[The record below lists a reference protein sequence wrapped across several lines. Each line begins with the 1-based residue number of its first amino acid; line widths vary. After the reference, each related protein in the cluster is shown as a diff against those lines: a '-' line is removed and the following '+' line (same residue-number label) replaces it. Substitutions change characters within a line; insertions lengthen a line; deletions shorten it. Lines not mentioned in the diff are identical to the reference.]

1 VNGAGTSREGLCLSV
16 YASHDG
22 TQIGYQLQ
30 GKLSNGQEKIDD
42 PHTEEG
48 WGVQWLVGV
57 YVLSREGQT

>member
-1 VNGAGTSREGLCLSV
+1 MRPMMVLRSDI
-16 YASHDG
+16 H
-22 TQIGYQLQ
+22 LQ

-42 PHTEEG
+42 PHTGEG